1 MNIISDNS
9 NENSGNKA
17 IQNPFEGWEETEIP
31 SWLNGIVEFG
41 KWVIEN
47 WSLVLDLLIGI
58 KMFID
63 ILTGNWI
70 GLLIDFVVLII
81 AHLHDFEAVW
91 KAIVW
96 AWESFWTWLDN
107 AIADFLLWIAS
118 LGEKSTEI
126 FTNLVLWIYDNV
138 IKPIGEFFSNLWKK
152 IFNFFSD
159 GIAKI
164 KDFFSP
170 IATWINDKV
179 IKPIKKFFGNLWEAL
194 KGGPTSFANFVI
206 EKIEWMVNKII
217 NGVNWLIKQ
226 LNKVSFDVPDWVP
239 LIGGKKFGFNIS
251 QISEVKLP
259 RLAKGTIVNA
269 PGKGVLT
276 PDGRAIYGEAGPEA
290 YLPLSN
296 TQLLEQLGST
306 IGKYITINANINNT
320 MNGRVISRELKKI
333 NANNDF
339 ATNS

>member
-1 MNIISDNS
+1 MD
-9 NENSGNKA
+9 
-17 IQNPFEGWEETEIP
+17 QQ
-31 SWLNGIVEFG
+31 
-41 KWVIEN
+41 
-47 WSLVLDLLIGI
+47 VLQILL
-58 KMFID
+58 
-63 ILTGNWI
+63 
-70 GLLIDFVVLII
+70 
-81 AHLHDFEAVW
+81 
-91 KAIVW
+91 
-96 AWESFWTWLDN
+96 
-107 AIADFLLWIAS
+107 
-118 LGEKSTEI
+118 
-126 FTNLVLWIYDNV
+126 
-138 IKPIGEFFSNLWKK
+138 
-152 IFNFFSD
+152 
-159 GIAKI
+159 
-164 KDFFSP
+164 
-170 IATWINDKV
+170 
-179 IKPIKKFFGNLWEAL
+179 L
-194 KGGPTSFANFVI
+194 K
-206 EKIEWMVNKII
+206 KIEWMVNKII